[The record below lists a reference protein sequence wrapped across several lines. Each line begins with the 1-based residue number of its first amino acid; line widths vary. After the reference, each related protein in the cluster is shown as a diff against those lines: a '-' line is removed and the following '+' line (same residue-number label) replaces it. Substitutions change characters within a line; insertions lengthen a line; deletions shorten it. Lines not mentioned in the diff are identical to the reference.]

1 MHLAIRGIQEHYRI
15 VELSIGI
22 FFNKATLDPCA
33 EFLRNSEDPFEC
45 AHLVLNSFYGIDTLR
60 NLFTKKCGLIC
71 VFVFVSKQCH
81 LSKNNNVDLL
91 RLIYESKQLFCLD
104 NSLKFLAK
112 NRFKLDLNYCDA
124 DFFEKT
130 IELVGVTFVKHF
142 N

>member
-1 MHLAIRGIQEHYRI
+1 
-15 VELSIGI
+15 
-22 FFNKATLDPCA
+22 
-33 EFLRNSEDPFEC
+33 
-45 AHLVLNSFYGIDTLR
+45 LR

-104 NSLKFLAK
+104 DSLEFLAN